1 MTCAVVCGFFIVFSF
16 RSDEMYDVY
25 NLSHLVPAAYM
36 HTNRATDLTYFKAR
50 SSITALLI
58 VSALAASLIGIE
70 SRYHKRDVSPPAACE
85 DIEEQ
90 IADIGI
96 KPKKLMS
103 EVETKAF
110 FAEIKGMMS
119 WDGCEAGS

>member
-1 MTCAVVCGFFIVFSF
+1 
-16 RSDEMYDVY
+16 MYDVY
-25 NLSHLVPAAYM
+25 NLSHLKCLRVCI
-36 HTNRATDLTYFKAR
+36 LTVLLIRLFQAR
-50 SSITALLI
+50 SPITALLI
-58 VSALAASLIGIE
+58 VSALAASLVGIE
-70 SRYHKRDVSPPAACE
+70 SRHHRRDVSPPAACE

-96 KPKKLMS
+96 KTKKLMS

-119 WDGCEAGS
+119 WGGCEAGS